1 MRTGSMRWRSLASSG
16 PNGNAAPSASPSGG
30 LPLDGE
36 AFRIAVLVSGSGTN
50 LQAIIDSL
58 HGRDGVEIAAV
69 ASSKDDVKALERAQ
83 AAGLETGVFES
94 ARYPSRAE
102 RDRAMA
108 AWLKRRHVALVVLA
122 GFMELLD
129 SSFLAEFPAGVINV
143 HPALLPAFPGAH
155 PVEDQIAYGVK
166 VGGVTV
172 HFVDDGVDTGPIIL
186 QQAVPLPYT
195 RSKEDVLTVL
205 HEAEHE
211 LLPRAIRLI
220 ADGRVRFD
228 ERNPRMVLVDE
239 QARETTRGGT
249 DGQR

>member
-1 MRTGSMRWRSLASSG
+1 LPSS
-16 PNGNAAPSASPSGG
+16 APSNT
-30 LPLDGE
+30 
-36 AFRIAVLVSGSGTN
+36 FRIAVLVSGSGTN
-50 LQAIIDSL
+50 LQAIIDNV
-58 HGRDGVEIAAV
+58 HGRDQVEVVAV
-69 ASSKDDVKALERAQ
+69 ASSKPGVKALDRADSAGIESAVFD
-83 AAGLETGVFES
+83 AAG
-94 ARYPSRAE
+94 YPSRVD

-108 AWLKRRHVALVVLA
+108 AWLQKRGAELVVLA

-129 SSFLAEFPAGVINV
+129 AAFLGAFPGRVINV

-220 ADGRVRFD
+220 SRGGVRFD
-228 ERNPRMVLVDE
+228 ELNPRLVLVE
-239 QARETTRGGT
+239 EES
-249 DGQR
+249 DGKR

>member
-1 MRTGSMRWRSLASSG
+1 M
-16 PNGNAAPSASPSGG
+16 
-30 LPLDGE
+30 
-36 AFRIAVLVSGSGTN
+36 FRIAVLVSGSGTN
-50 LQAIIDSL
+50 LQAIIDKV
-58 HGRDGVEIAAV
+58 HGRDGVEVVAV
-69 ASSKDDVKALERAQ
+69 ASSKAEVKALARAE
-83 AAGLETGVFES
+83 AAGLETGVFDS
-94 ARYPSRAE
+94 AGYPSRAE
-102 RDRAMA
+102 RDRAIA
-108 AWLKRRHVALVVLA
+108 AWLKERHAELVVLA

-211 LLPRAIRLI
+211 LLPRAIRLF

-228 ERNPRMVLVDE
+228 ERNPRLVLVDE
-239 QARETTRGGT
+239 RALETH
-249 DGQR
+249 GQR

>member
-1 MRTGSMRWRSLASSG
+1 LQSSG
-16 PNGNAAPSASPSGG
+16 FSY
-30 LPLDGE
+30 
-36 AFRIAVLVSGSGTN
+36 RIAVLVSGSGTN
-50 LQAIIDSL
+50 LQAIIDKV
-58 HGRDGVEIAAV
+58 HGRDGVELVAV
-69 ASSKDDVKALERAQ
+69 ASSRAGVHALERAA
-83 AAGLETGVFES
+83 AAGIETGVFEG
-94 ARYPSRAE
+94 AAYPGRAD

-108 AWLKRRHVALVVLA
+108 GWLKELGVELVVLA

-129 SSFLAEFPAGVINV
+129 SSFLSEFPAAVINV

-211 LLPRAIRLI
+211 LLPRAIRLL

-228 ERNPRMVLVDE
+228 ERNPRLVVVDE
-239 QARETTRGGT
+239 RALET

>member
-1 MRTGSMRWRSLASSG
+1 LCEVS
-16 PNGNAAPSASPSGG
+16 
-30 LPLDGE
+30 E
-36 AFRIAVLVSGSGTN
+36 FRIAVLVSGSGTN
-50 LQAIIDSL
+50 LQAIIDEV
-58 HGRDGVEIAAV
+58 HGRDGVELVAV
-69 ASSKDDVKALERAQ
+69 ASSKPGVKALERA
-83 AAGLETGVFES
+83 ES
-94 ARYPSRAE
+94 AGIETAVFDRSDYESRSD

-108 AWLKRRHVALVVLA
+108 AWLKQREVELIVLA

-129 SSFLAEFPAGVINV
+129 AAFLGEFPGRVINV

-186 QQAVPLPYT
+186 QQAVQLPYT

-220 ADGRVRFD
+220 SRGGVRFD
-228 ERNPRMVLVDE
+228 ELNPRLVLVE
-239 QARETTRGGT
+239 EES
-249 DGQR
+249 DGKR

>member
-1 MRTGSMRWRSLASSG
+1 L
-16 PNGNAAPSASPSGG
+16 G
-30 LPLDGE
+30 LP
-36 AFRIAVLVSGSGTN
+36 FRIAVLVSGSGTN
-50 LQAIIDSL
+50 LQAILDKL
-58 HGRDGVEIAAV
+58 HGRDGIEVAAV
-69 ASSKDDVKALERAQ
+69 ASSKPDVRALERAA
-83 AAGLETGVFES
+83 AAGVETGVFE
-94 ARYPSRAE
+94 AGDYPSRAE

-108 AWLKRRHVALVVLA
+108 AWLKERRIELVVLA

-129 SSFLAEFPAGVINV
+129 RAFLSEFPAGVINV
-143 HPALLPAFPGAH
+143 HPALLPAFCGAH

-186 QQAVPLPYT
+186 QQAVSLPYT

-220 ADGRVRFD
+220 ARGAVSFD
-228 ERNPRMVLVDE
+228 ERNPRLVLVDE
-239 QARETTRGGT
+239 GAEE
-249 DGQR
+249 DNGQR

>member
-1 MRTGSMRWRSLASSG
+1 MRLK
-16 PNGNAAPSASPSGG
+16 N
-30 LPLDGE
+30 LPLSGSNY
-36 AFRIAVLVSGSGTN
+36 RIAVLVSGSGTN
-50 LQAIIDSL
+50 LQAIIDDV
-58 HGRDGVEIAAV
+58 HGRDGIEVVAV
-69 ASSKDDVKALERAQ
+69 ASSKPGVLALERAE
-83 AAGLETGVFES
+83 AAGIESRVFAAAE
-94 ARYPSRAE
+94 YPSRGE

-108 AWLKRRHVALVVLA
+108 AWLAERDIELVVLA

-129 SSFLAEFPAGVINV
+129 PSFLARFAGRVINV

-186 QQAVPLPYT
+186 QQAVTLPYT

-220 ADGRVRFD
+220 AGGRIRFD
-228 ERNPRMVLVDE
+228 ELNPRLVLVDE
-239 QARETTRGGT
+239 RVLEA

>member
-1 MRTGSMRWRSLASSG
+1 MPSS
-16 PNGNAAPSASPSGG
+16 ALS
-30 LPLDGE
+30 
-36 AFRIAVLVSGSGTN
+36 FRIAVLVSGSGTN
-50 LQAIIDSL
+50 LQAIIDKV
-58 HGRDGVEIAAV
+58 HDRDGVEVVAV
-69 ASSKDDVKALERAQ
+69 ASSKPGVKALERA
-83 AAGLETGVFES
+83 ES
-94 ARYPSRAE
+94 AGVESAVFDRSAYDSRAD

-108 AWLKRRHVALVVLA
+108 AWLKEREVELVVLA

-129 SSFLAEFPAGVINV
+129 AAFLGEFPGRVINV

-220 ADGRVRFD
+220 SRGGVRFD
-228 ERNPRMVLVDE
+228 ELNPRLVLVE
-239 QARETTRGGT
+239 EES
-249 DGQR
+249 DGKR

>member
-1 MRTGSMRWRSLASSG
+1 MLSSK
-16 PNGNAAPSASPSGG
+16 
-30 LPLDGE
+30 
-36 AFRIAVLVSGSGTN
+36 FRIAVLVSGSGTN
-50 LQAIIDSL
+50 LQAILDQL
-58 HGRDGVEIAAV
+58 HGRDGIEVAAV
-69 ASSKDDVKALERAQ
+69 ASSKAGVAALERAE
-83 AAGLETGVFES
+83 AAGVETGVFE
-94 ARYPSRAE
+94 AADFPSRAD

-108 AWLKRRHVALVVLA
+108 GWLAEREVELVVLA

-129 SSFLAEFPAGVINV
+129 PAFLAEFAGRVINV

-186 QQAVPLPYT
+186 QQAVTLPYT

-211 LLPRAIRLI
+211 LLPHAIRLI
-220 ADGRVRFD
+220 ACGGVRLD
-228 ERNPRMVLVDE
+228 ERNPRLVRIDE
-239 QARETTRGGT
+239 SALEAHVGR
-249 DGQR
+249 

>member
-1 MRTGSMRWRSLASSG
+1 LPSS
-16 PNGNAAPSASPSGG
+16 ALS
-30 LPLDGE
+30 
-36 AFRIAVLVSGSGTN
+36 FRIAVLVSGSGTN
-50 LQAIIDSL
+50 LQAIIDKV
-58 HGRDGVEIAAV
+58 HDRDGVEVVAV
-69 ASSKDDVKALERAQ
+69 ASSKPGVKALERA
-83 AAGLETGVFES
+83 ES
-94 ARYPSRAE
+94 AGVESAVFDRSAYDSRAD

-108 AWLKRRHVALVVLA
+108 AWLKEREVELVVLA

-129 SSFLAEFPAGVINV
+129 AAFLGEFPGRVINV

-220 ADGRVRFD
+220 SRGGVRFD
-228 ERNPRMVLVDE
+228 ELNPRLVLVE
-239 QARETTRGGT
+239 EES
-249 DGQR
+249 DGKR